1 MGKWE
6 SGVPIVLLVEDDEDL
21 RTDLAQIL
29 RAHGHEVETAENG
42 AEALAWL
49 NSGHSSCLIL
59 LDLMMPVLD
68 GWGFR
73 AKQLSNPCIA
83 GIPVVVLSGA
93 GDVHRDALSLQAA
106 GYLTKPFTLNQV
118 LATVEQFAE
127 PAGPGTLGL
136 T

>member
-1 MGKWE
+1 MRKWGSE
-6 SGVPIVLLVEDDEDL
+6 VATVLLVEDDEDL
-21 RTDLAQIL
+21 RMDLAHIL

-49 NSGHSSCLIL
+49 NSGHSSHLIL

-93 GDVHRDALSLQAA
+93 GDVRRDALSLQAA
-106 GYLTKPFTLNQV
+106 GYLTKPFTVGQV

-127 PAGPGTLGL
+127 PAGSGPPGL